1 MWTHHGQ
8 DRPRPCH
15 QEMTFQWH
23 GRNDS
28 EIGPPEF
35 NFHDG
40 VESAGSV
47 IQDGM
52 VGGGPFNIS
61 HDVAARTIAQPDEEP
76 PAWMVESRQK
86 KPQRRIGLNN
96 GNTWGAAS
104 SSLVRNREAEGSLCR
119 GTTRTSRAS
128 HN

>member
-8 DRPRPCH
+8 DKQRPCH

-23 GRNDS
+23 GRHDS

-40 VESAGSV
+40 VESAGSG
-47 IQDGM
+47 IQDGL

-61 HDVAARTIAQPDEEP
+61 HDVAARTIAQT
-76 PAWMVESRQK
+76 
-86 KPQRRIGLNN
+86 RR
-96 GNTWGAAS
+96 GAAR
-104 SSLVRNREAEGSLCR
+104 LDGRKPPKEATTMEENRIE
-119 GTTRTSRAS
+119 
-128 HN
+128 